1 MFEEKEHAKETALK
15 QKYKYMTEKS
25 DDLQWPSILPSLK
38 KRVALAHP
46 LKFLDGVHIQ
56 HPMKSGT
63 FRTLA

>member
-1 MFEEKEHAKETALK
+1 
-15 QKYKYMTEKS
+15 MTEKS

-56 HPMKSGT
+56 HPDEEWHFSHAGIE
-63 FRTLA
+63 RTGIMCARETR